1 MQVVDRIA
9 CSGYSYVSPTL
20 DKACNVVPLLAGIKQ
35 RIEPYAPPLIQKA
48 DMCVDTVCGV
58 VKFRATALCGVVNS
72 AGSKAH
78 GLKDAACNAMEERIT
93 ALRDAVTSTGD
104 KAQRLIGESIVVTRV
119 HRTSLALVDTLD
131 ILIDRYL
138 PEPEAKDGN
147 VEANDKQATEALI
160 PRMLYTP
167 LKIPVRMMHISI
179 SKARN
184 GYDVIQVRI
193 QWASQLTS
201 DQKAKL
207 QALIVSKSHA
217 IREKVSSSSL
227 ASTLGQGK
235 QNFFQV
241 LQGALQSID
250 DGRKA
255 VGVKCC
261 IVCEQLHILQ
271 MKDWLLKTAGAM
283 QQATMDRTSQIPVVV
298 SHRAYDVISL
308 IAGQDRATGIFTLV
322 GKRLPFVKIAAHSSA
337 STGALSDSSSH
348 EAEQTTEPSTGAT
361 GQVSV
366 PMAKLDDN
374 ADEAVNHEAPT
385 ALDKELSKGVEMQVV
400 EAEKVVQEVDLQKET
415 DRRTNG
421 KAKKSGSLGHKK
433 K

>member
-1 MQVVDRIA
+1 
-9 CSGYSYVSPTL
+9 
-20 DKACNVVPLLAGIKQ
+20 
-35 RIEPYAPPLIQKA
+35 
-48 DMCVDTVCGV
+48 
-58 VKFRATALCGVVNS
+58 
-72 AGSKAH
+72 
-78 GLKDAACNAMEERIT
+78 
-93 ALRDAVTSTGD
+93 
-104 KAQRLIGESIVVTRV
+104 
-119 HRTSLALVDTLD
+119 
-131 ILIDRYL
+131 
-138 PEPEAKDGN
+138 
-147 VEANDKQATEALI
+147 
-160 PRMLYTP
+160 

-207 QALIVSKSHA
+207 QAFILSKNQA
-217 IREKVSSSSL
+217 ITDKVSSSSL
-227 ASTLGQGK
+227 AITLRQGK
-235 QNFFQV
+235 QNIFQM
-241 LQGALQSID
+241 LQGALQNID
-250 DGRKA
+250 DGKKT

-322 GKRLPFVKIAAHSSA
+322 GKRLPFVKIAIHSSA

-361 GQVSV
+361 GKVSV
-366 PMAKLDDN
+366 PLAELDDN
-374 ADEAVNHEAPT
+374 DDEAVNHEAQT
-385 ALDKELSKGVEMQVV
+385 ALDKELSKVVEMQVV
-400 EAEKVVQEVDLQKET
+400 EADK
-415 DRRTNG
+415 
-421 KAKKSGSLGHKK
+421 
-433 K
+433 